1 MTQRHKFS
9 IKNYAEQGIDLV
21 VEKDK
26 KTAERLPCILC
37 GKIHPLKVHS
47 YNDRLVRKGLLDD
60 NLNNSMNTRILI
72 YSIY

>member
-1 MTQRHKFS
+1 MTQRHEFS
-9 IKNYAEQGIDLV
+9 ITNYADQGIYLI

-47 YNDRLVRKGLLDD
+47 YSDRLVRKGSLDD
-60 NLNNSMNTRILI
+60 ASNYSVNTTIWI